1 MKKII
6 LFILT
11 IIILSNCS
19 SSFGEENQIE
29 IEKKTPVR
37 TKLLNLQNY
46 IKKYNGTGKV
56 ISGQQANLMFEVP
69 GRIVEVNVKIGEQVK
84 KGDVIAKLKN
94 DVYKAKFELAK
105 TALNKANRDFKNI
118 QDLYKKNAVSE
129 DQLQQ
134 AELGHKNAKA
144 DFITAK
150 YAFKNT
156 ELVAPFEGTITHI
169 NLQEGEV
176 FIPGPY
182 PIPPVI
188 LSNLDHLQLEAIVS
202 SKEIIQLENG
212 QKVNMFY
219 SLQNSTH
226 QIEGVVSEVGFMPL
240 TMSNSYKIVVTIN
253 NSPINLKLGL
263 MLNFSVEIAH
273 IDSIYML
280 SNRYILE
287 NEEGS
292 FIWMNDNSLAKKIN
306 VKTGDLIGHEIV
318 INGELYPGMMVVT
331 DGTRQVKSGTKL
343 KVVQ

>member
-105 TALNKANRDFKNI
+105 TALNKSNRDFKNI

-150 YAFKNT
+150 YAFKN
-156 ELVAPFEGTITHI
+156 
-169 NLQEGEV
+169 
-176 FIPGPY
+176 
-182 PIPPVI
+182 
-188 LSNLDHLQLEAIVS
+188 
-202 SKEIIQLENG
+202 
-212 QKVNMFY
+212 
-219 SLQNSTH
+219 
-226 QIEGVVSEVGFMPL
+226 
-240 TMSNSYKIVVTIN
+240 
-253 NSPINLKLGL
+253 
-263 MLNFSVEIAH
+263 
-273 IDSIYML
+273 
-280 SNRYILE
+280 
-287 NEEGS
+287 
-292 FIWMNDNSLAKKIN
+292 
-306 VKTGDLIGHEIV
+306 
-318 INGELYPGMMVVT
+318 
-331 DGTRQVKSGTKL
+331 
-343 KVVQ
+343 